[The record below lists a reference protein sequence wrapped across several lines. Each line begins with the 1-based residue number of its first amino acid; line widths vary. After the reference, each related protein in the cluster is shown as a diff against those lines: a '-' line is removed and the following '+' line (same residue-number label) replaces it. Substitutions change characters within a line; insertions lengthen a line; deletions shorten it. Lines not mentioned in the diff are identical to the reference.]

1 MFAGVALASG
11 DADGFP
17 PCAAVG
23 VADAVVPAGVAVAV
37 VFPDVVADG
46 DAEPDAA
53 GDAEPD
59 AAGVADTV
67 FTGLESSTTPH
78 TLQVLCSVPSVVV
91 VGAAAIV
98 QSDAT

>member
-37 VFPDVVADG
+37 VFPDVVAV
-46 DAEPDAA
+46 